1 MREATR
7 AEGWVARAWAA
18 WDGPREVRRE
28 LFRLALPIAGANLL
42 QRGVGIVDAVL
53 VGHVGAEALAAV
65 GLSNLLIMFVMAL
78 VFGLGVGS
86 TVLVAFHTGAR
97 EAQRRARAVRATL
110 LVGAAATV
118 VLAPTGLVTTRLAA
132 RLMGASGPVED
143 LAAAYLAII
152 WAGFGFK
159 VYLQLGSSVFQGAGD
174 TRTPLKVLVWVN
186 VLHVGLAWPLVFGA
200 GGLPRLGVAGAAV
213 GTVASE
219 AMGAL
224 ALWAAARRRGLLEPR
239 GGWADQVELAGMLR
253 VGLPVVGERLLTH
266 GMQLVYARLVI
277 SFGVAA
283 YAAHQVGLNVEAL
296 SFLPGLA
303 FAQGATALV
312 GQRLGAGDPQGAR
325 QAGIQA
331 GLVAVGVMAAFG
343 LSYCA
348 VPAFWV
354 SLFTTDPQV
363 LAYAHTLMTV
373 MGLLQ
378 PPLAMAL
385 ATSGALRGAG
395 ETRVVMH
402 SAIVGGWGL
411 RLPAAYLLGVAA
423 GWGLLVVWLTMIL
436 DWGARAAITF
446 RRFRTLRWESVRL

>member
-1 MREATR
+1 M
-7 AEGWVARAWAA
+7 V
-18 WDGPREVRRE
+18 
-28 LFRLALPIAGANLL
+28 GANLL

-65 GLSNLLIMFVMAL
+65 GLGNLLIMFVMAL

-97 EAQRRARAVRATL
+97 EMPRRARAVRATVV
-110 LVGAAATV
+110 VGAVATV

-143 LAAAYLAII
+143 LAAAYLAVI

-174 TRTPLKVLVWVN
+174 TRTPLRVLVWVN
-186 VLHVGLAWPLVFGA
+186 LLHVAVACPLVFGV
-200 GGLPRLGVAGAAV
+200 GGLPRLGVTGAAV

-224 ALWAAARRRGLLEPR
+224 ALWAAARRRGLLQPW
-239 GGWADQVELAGMLR
+239 GGWADRVELAGMLR

-283 YAAHQVGLNVEAL
+283 YAAHQVGLNIEAL

-331 GLVAVGVMAAFG
+331 RLAAVGVMVAFG

-348 VPAFWV
+348 VPALWV
-354 SLFTTDPQV
+354 SLFTADPQV
-363 LAYAHTLMTV
+363 LAFARTLMTV
-373 MGLLQ
+373 MGALQ
-378 PPLAMAL
+378 PPLALALAL

-411 RLPAAYLLGVAA
+411 RLPAAYLLGVLAR
-423 GWGLLVVWLTMIL
+423 WGLLVVWLTMIL
-436 DWGARAAITF
+436 DWGARAAITL
-446 RRFRTLRWESVRL
+446 RRFRKLRWESVRL